1 MVGQIAL
8 GKYRLLQ
15 SLGSGSNGEVYYAEP
30 IQFPEF
36 RVVVK
41 RIHDHVVKHPKFR
54 QRFEAEVQSMANF
67 DHPYAVGLIEAA
79 LDDPLGPCLVMEYV
93 PGMTLE
99 ALLGKYRRLTPE
111 RVGLL
116 LGYFCHALEAAHQ
129 AGIVHRDLKP
139 ANLMVVKPTSPD
151 EFLKVMDF
159 GFAGFVAKPY
169 LQLADLTGQGP
180 IDAMGTPSYVSPEM
194 IRGDRVDARSDLY
207 SVGVILY
214 EMLTG
219 RLPFVYEYQDR
230 LLMAHLKDAP
240 PRFMTIGCRDIP
252 PEIEAVVLHALSKYP
267 NERPQ
272 SAKELLD
279 EYSRALGVDL
289 WEATFPAGWEPTAV
303 PLEPVALEAP
313 RRHSQS
319 PFQVFYELGVLL
331 PERMAAAKLRGFID
345 DLAAEVVTTEP
356 GLIRLRLGLPAGYKE
371 GQSSG
376 ILGWFATRRPS
387 VPKGQEPIEVE
398 LHMDRPDPSQPLL
411 NVLLSFQPLKDYP
424 PQDAAAWYSR
434 CEKVHTLLKRY
445 LGA

>member
-1 MVGQIAL
+1 MVGKIAL

-54 QRFEAEVQSMANF
+54 QRFEAEVHSMANF
-67 DHPYAVGLIEAA
+67 DHPYAVGLIEAS

-93 PGMTLE
+93 PGITLE
-99 ALLGKYRRLTPE
+99 TLLAKFRRLAPE

-139 ANLMVVKPTSPD
+139 ANLMVVKPAAPD
-151 EFLKVMDF
+151 ESLKVMDF

-219 RLPFVYEYQDR
+219 RLPFNHESQDR
-230 LLMAHLKDAP
+230 LLMAHMNDP
-240 PRFMTIGCRDIP
+240 PP
-252 PEIEAVVLHALSKYP
+252 PFGKVGSSDSPKAIEAVVLRSLAKYP

-272 SAKELLD
+272 SAKELLS

-289 WEATFPAGWEPTAV
+289 WEATYPAGWEPTAAA
-303 PLEPVALEAP
+303 LEPGLLEMP
-313 RRHSQS
+313 RLQPRG
-319 PFQVFYELGVLL
+319 PFHVLYQLGVLL

-345 DLAAEVVTTEP
+345 DLAAEVVTSEP
-356 GLIRLRLGLPAGYKE
+356 GLIRMRLGLPAGYRE
-371 GQSSG
+371 GQASG
-376 ILGWFATRRPS
+376 ILGWLATRRPS

-398 LHMDRPDPSQPLL
+398 LHMDRPNPSQPLL
-411 NVLLSFQPLKDYP
+411 NLILSFQPLKDYP
-424 PQDAAAWYSR
+424 PKDPAVWQTR
-434 CEKVHTLLKRY
+434 CEKVHALLKRY